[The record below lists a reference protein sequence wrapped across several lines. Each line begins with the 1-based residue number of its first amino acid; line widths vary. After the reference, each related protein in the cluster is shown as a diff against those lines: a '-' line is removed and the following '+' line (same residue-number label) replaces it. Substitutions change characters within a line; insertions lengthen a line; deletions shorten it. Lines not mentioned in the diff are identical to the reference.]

1 MSRFPSSCVPRFV
14 LLSYVLVGSAI
25 SPWVMAGIPEPD
37 FMVEQQG
44 LHVVINVPQTRLFLY
59 RDGKLDQSYPVAVG
73 KMLTQT
79 PAGEYTVT
87 AIARNPTWHV
97 PKSIQKEMAAA
108 GKEVLTV
115 VPPGPS
121 NPLGK
126 VFVRFGEPRL
136 GLGIHGTNVPS
147 SVPGFRSHGCVRMKN
162 EDALTFAGRVSIST
176 PVSVIY
182 QPLLLNT
189 DPQGHL
195 WLTVLPDA
203 YKNGRETQ
211 RIRHV
216 AKTWAEENKRKLEL
230 SRFDAAL
237 KAGSKAAKPVCLS
250 CSQDNPP
257 RPNQLLALNKS
268 PRATVP
274 VSTSPTPVATP
285 AVNETDLAEPALR
298 ELDQSMPSVESP
310 SEPTVSPLLEAPRQP
325 KPTAPETIGQEL
337 TNKPV
342 KNSEGKQK
350 PTPALLRQ
358 PKPVQLDTPLL

>member
-14 LLSYVLVGSAI
+14 FLSYALVGSAL

-37 FMVEQQG
+37 FTVEQQG

-59 RDGKLDQSYPVAVG
+59 RDGKLDQTYPVAVG

-162 EDALTFAGRVSIST
+162 EDALTFAGKVSIST

-211 RIRHV
+211 RIRQA
-216 AKTWAEENKRKLEL
+216 AKIWAEDNQRKLEL

-250 CSQDNPP
+250 CTQDNPP

-268 PRATVP
+268 PRAAVPVVAPPVTVP
-274 VSTSPTPVATP
+274 V
-285 AVNETDLAEPALR
+285 VNETELAEPALR
-298 ELDQSMPSVESP
+298 ELDQPTPSVESP
-310 SEPTVSPLLEAPRQP
+310 SEPAVSPLLEAPRQP
-325 KPTAPETIGQEL
+325 KPIAPETIGQEL

-350 PTPALLRQ
+350 TIPALLRQ